1 MASTSDLSAVS
12 AELIA
17 PQTLVPPD
25 IKALRELADD
35 AGSEIVH
42 IELDEPALG
51 LPTRIPA
58 FLNRASGRVDD
69 LSPFFEKF
77 RLFPKQKTGTAHVTA
92 AESFI
97 ALTLRHRT
105 PATALF
111 ANTLDWKKPSL
122 MAVVDYHKPFDVG
135 AGEPDWLKHRIVYDF
150 PLTDEWKAWIACDG
164 RVMEQEDFAEWFEEH
179 LPELSAPDSQES
191 EDFLANYGLK
201 VAYPNEI
208 LALTRGISVHV
219 ESRVKNNITLQ
230 SGEGEI
236 TFEEEHKDA
245 KTGVK
250 LAVPGLFILS
260 IKPFR
265 MGNACRIPVRL
276 RYRVSG
282 GAVKWFFKMLRPEDY
297 VTEEIL
303 RDCERAA
310 SETELPLYH
319 GAPEA

>member
-1 MASTSDLSAVS
+1 MTMADKTDLSAVP
-12 AELIA
+12 AELISPA
-17 PQTLVPPD
+17 PFIPPD
-25 IKALRELADD
+25 LKALRDLTDD
-35 AGSEIVH
+35 AGTEIVH
-42 IELDEPALG
+42 INLDEPLPG
-51 LPTRIPA
+51 LPNNIPA
-58 FLNRASGRVDD
+58 LLDRKAGRV
-69 LSPFFEKF
+69 LGVSELFEKY
-77 RLFPKQKTGTAHVTA
+77 RTRPALKSGTAHVTA
-92 AESFI
+92 IESFI
-97 ALTLRHRT
+97 DLVNRHKT
-105 PATALF
+105 DDSVIF
-111 ANTLDWKKPSL
+111 ADTDWTEPSL
-122 MAVVDYHKPFDVG
+122 LAVIDYHEAKASG
-135 AGEPDWLKHRIVYDF
+135 SADWLKHRIVYDF

-260 IKPFR
+260 IKPFK
-265 MGNACRIPVRL
+265 MGSACRIPVRL
-276 RYRVSG
+276 RYRVAG
-282 GAVKWFFKMLRPEDY
+282 GAVKWLFKMLRPEEY
-297 VTEEIL
+297 ITQEIL

>member
-1 MASTSDLSAVS
+1 MTDLNEFEATAS
-12 AELIA
+12 IA
-17 PQTLVPPD
+17 
-25 IKALRELADD
+25 ALRELADD
-35 AGSEIVH
+35 AGSDI
-42 IELDEPALG
+42 IDIDLAEPMLG
-51 LPTRIPA
+51 LPKTIPA

-69 LSPFFEKF
+69 VSVLFEKF

-97 ALTLRHRT
+97 ELTNRHKT

-122 MAVVDYHKPFDVG
+122 MAVVDYHKPSNAG

-150 PLTDEWKAWIACDG
+150 PLTDEWKAWIAQDG
-164 RVMEQEDFAEWFEEH
+164 QPMDQATFAEWFEVH
-179 LPELSAPDSQES
+179 LPELSSPDTQEA
-191 EDFLANYGLK
+191 EDFLTNFGLK

-219 ESRVKNNITLQ
+219 ESRVKNNLTLQ

-245 KTGVK
+245 SGSKFT
-250 LAVPGLFILS
+250 VPGMFILS

-265 MGNACRIPVRL
+265 MGNVCRIPVRL

-310 SETELPLYH
+310 SETGLPLYH

>member
-1 MASTSDLSAVS
+1 MADKTDLSAVS
-12 AELIA
+12 AELISPA
-17 PQTLVPPD
+17 PFFPPD
-25 IKALRELADD
+25 LKALRELADD

-42 IELDEPALG
+42 IKLDEPAVG
-51 LPTRIPA
+51 LPTTVPA
-58 FLNRASGRVDD
+58 FLNRATGRVDD
-69 LSPFFEKF
+69 VSPLFEKF
-77 RLFPKQKTGTAHVTA
+77 RLFPKQKLGTAHVTA

-97 ALTLRHRT
+97 DLTNRHKT
-105 PATALF
+105 PASALF

-122 MAVVDYHKPFDVG
+122 TAVIDYHRTNETGSGD
-135 AGEPDWLKHRIVYDF
+135 ADWLKHRVVYDF
-150 PLTDEWKAWIACDG
+150 PLTDEWQAWIARDG
-164 RVMEQEDFAEWFEEH
+164 KIMEQEDFAEWFEEH
-179 LPELSAPDSQES
+179 LPELSSPDSQEA

-219 ESRVKNNITLQ
+219 ESRVKTNITLQ

-236 TFEEEHKDA
+236 TFEEEHKDGR
-245 KTGVK
+245 TGVK
-250 LAVPGLFILS
+250 LAVPGMFILS

-282 GAVKWFFKMLRPEDY
+282 GGVKWFFKMLRPEDY
-297 VTEEIL
+297 VTQEIL

-310 SETELPLYH
+310 SETGLPLYH

>member
-1 MASTSDLSAVS
+1 MASTSDPSATF
-12 AELIA
+12 AEYLA

-25 IKALRELADD
+25 INALRELADD

-42 IELDEPALG
+42 IEIDESLPGLPKSIPAL
-51 LPTRIPA
+51 LDRKA
-58 FLNRASGRVDD
+58 GRV
-69 LSPFFEKF
+69 LSVAELFEKY
-77 RLFPKQKTGTAHVTA
+77 RTRPAMKSGTATVTA

-97 ALTLRHRT
+97 KLVNRHKT
-105 PATALF
+105 KDSVLF
-111 ANTLDWKKPSL
+111 ADTDWEKPSL
-122 MAVVDYHKPFDVG
+122 LAVIDYHEAQAPG
-135 AGEPDWLKHRIVYDF
+135 AADWLKHRIVYDF
-150 PLTDEWKAWIACDG
+150 PLTDEWKAWIEQDG
-164 RVMEQEDFAEWFEEH
+164 KMMTQQDFAEWFEVH
-179 LPELSAPDSQES
+179 LPELSSPDSQEA
-191 EDFLANYGLK
+191 EDFLTNYGLK

-219 ESRVKNNITLQ
+219 ESRVKNNLTLQ

-245 KTGVK
+245 SGSKFT
-250 LAVPGLFILS
+250 VPGLFILS

-310 SETELPLYH
+310 SETGLPLYH